1 MPRAW
6 VAAHD
11 GEKVVSGIGT
21 WGIRTASWEAE
32 EVRCLLIELVTEL
45 EEAEGSRDEGKSRGT
60 KVVKLAAGDCLV
72 IKGEEALISRMLDT
86 NDRNAA
92 ELEK

>member
-1 MPRAW
+1 
-6 VAAHD
+6 
-11 GEKVVSGIGT
+11 
-21 WGIRTASWEAE
+21 
-32 EVRCLLIELVTEL
+32 
-45 EEAEGSRDEGKSRGT
+45 
-60 KVVKLAAGDCLV
+60 VVKLAAGDCLV